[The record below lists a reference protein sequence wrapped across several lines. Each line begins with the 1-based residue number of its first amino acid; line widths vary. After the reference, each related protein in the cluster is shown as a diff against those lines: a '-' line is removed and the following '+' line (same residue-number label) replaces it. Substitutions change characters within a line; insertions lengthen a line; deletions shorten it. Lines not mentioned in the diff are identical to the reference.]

1 MATKQEYIDTLA
13 CITKE
18 YYSGTVRT
26 PEEVNKFNSYLRLFE
41 GLVDE
46 HFGGKKETNFEH
58 FKNEIKDKQF
68 DFAVIDGKVSPCKGS
83 FCDKCLFNSTE
94 SSCNIAKIKW
104 LYKRYKKK
112 YKLTQFEY
120 DLLQSHADGYRFKD
134 ISPLTKMKEKGYFKD
149 VNNKDEKIK
158 DIVENCEVIKND

>member
-18 YYSGTVRT
+18 YYSSTVRT

-68 DFAVIDGKVSPCKGS
+68 DFAVIDGKVSPCKGR

-94 SSCNIAKIKW
+94 RSCDVVKTKW
-104 LYKRYKKK
+104 LYKRHKK
-112 YKLTQFEY
+112 
-120 DLLQSHADGYRFKD
+120 S
-134 ISPLTKMKEKGYFKD
+134 I
-149 VNNKDEKIK
+149 N
-158 DIVENCEVIKND
+158 

>member
-18 YYSGTVRT
+18 YYSSTVRS
-26 PEEVNKFNSYLRLFE
+26 PEEANKFNSYSRLFKE
-41 GLVDE
+41 LVDE
-46 HFGGKKETNFEH
+46 HFEEKQETNLEHYFEDLLKTGGRYAFVNGKIKRCWNTRCCDCA
-58 FKNEIKDKQF
+58 FKGGNCNEEQ
-68 DFAVIDGKVSPCKGS
+68 
-83 FCDKCLFNSTE
+83 
-94 SSCNIAKIKW
+94 IKW
-104 LYKRYKKK
+104 LASPYEKQT

-134 ISPLTKMKEKGYFKD
+134 IYPLTKMKEKGYFKD

>member
-1 MATKQEYIDTLA
+1 MATKEEYEKALKEMNDA
-13 CITKE
+13 FYGITFTNSQTRRFDDNLNLLRE
-18 YYSGTVRT
+18 L
-26 PEEVNKFNSYLRLFE
+26 VN
-41 GLVDE
+41 E
-46 HFGGKKETNFEH
+46 HFEEKQETNYEH

-68 DFAVIDGKVSPCKGS
+68 DFAVIGGKVLPCKGR
-83 FCDKCLFNSTE
+83 FCDECLFNSTKT
-94 SSCNIAKIKW
+94 CDIAKTEW
-104 LYKRYKKK
+104 LYELHKKK

-120 DLLQSHADGYRFKD
+120 DLLQSYADGYRFKD

>member
-1 MATKQEYIDTLA
+1 MKTKQEYIDALE
-13 CITKE
+13 CIVKE
-18 YYSGTVRT
+18 YYSSTVRT

-68 DFAVIDGKVSPCKGS
+68 DFAVIDGKVSPCKGR

-94 SSCNIAKIKW
+94 RSCDIAKTKW
-104 LYKRYKKK
+104 LYKWHKKK

-149 VNNKDEKIK
+149 VDNKNEKIK

>member
-1 MATKQEYIDTLA
+1 MATK
-13 CITKE
+13 KE
-18 YYSGTVRT
+18 YENAIKRIREAFRSATC
-26 PEEVNKFNSYLRLFE
+26 EEWESEQISVNLDFLLSLSN
-41 GLVDE
+41 E
-46 HFGGKKETNFEH
+46 HFKEKHETNYEH
-58 FKNEIKDKQF
+58 FKNEIKDKRF
-68 DFAVIDGKVSPCKGS
+68 DFAVIDGIVLPCKND
-83 FCDKCLFNSTE
+83 FCDECLFNDTKT
-94 SSCNIAKIKW
+94 CDIAKTKW

-120 DLLQSHADGYRFKD
+120 DLLQSHADGYKFKD

>member
-1 MATKQEYIDTLA
+1 MTTKQEYIDALE

-18 YYSGTVRT
+18 YYSSTVRT

-68 DFAVIDGKVSPCKGS
+68 DFAVIDGEFLSCKNYL
-83 FCDKCLFNSTE
+83 CDACLFNDCKGT
-94 SSCNIAKIKW
+94 CDVVKTKW
-104 LYKRYKKK
+104 LYKRHKKK

-134 ISPLTKMKEKGYFKD
+134 ISPLIKMKEKGYFKD